1 MSYGLRVYN
10 YKGEENLT
18 LVDRITR
25 LSYTS
30 SQTASAGNSGAL
42 SQISGKLTGIFSIP
56 VNADPS
62 KSAHMISRSGTTIS
76 WSTWSFSTFITPAT
90 CVNFCFSYT

>member
-10 YKGEENLT
+10 NKGEEDLT

-25 LSYTS
+25 LSYIS
-30 SQTASAGNSGAL
+30 SQTSSSGNSGAL
-42 SQISGKLTGIFSIP
+42 SQITGKLTGIFSVP
-56 VNADPS
+56 VNAS
-62 KSAHMISRSGTTIS
+62 INQSAHMISRSGTTLSWTTYSFRTWIS
-76 WSTWSFSTFITPAT
+76 PAT